1 MNVKQI
7 KENKLKMILGFS
19 IPSIIAMLLE
29 TVITITDGY
38 FTGNY
43 VGEHALAA
51 INLGLPILYF
61 YLGAG
66 LCVGVGGSVIS
77 GRFLGAKE
85 KQKASEVFSQT
96 MVTAVCVCIMISCL
110 AFVLFTP
117 ILQVLRADAG
127 LSGYFTE
134 YYRIMLFTY
143 PFMVAGTVLGM
154 FIRVDGSP
162 WVCMIVSIAG
172 CILNVLL
179 DYIFVG
185 VLGLGVQGSAIGSLM
200 VQIFTVLVSLGY
212 FLSKKAE
219 IRFCR
224 FRFDRMTGREMIL
237 NGSSEFIGEM
247 SSAIS
252 MFAFNYVLMK
262 YVGAGGVA
270 AFTILGFV
278 VYGYSMV
285 CIGFGQGI
293 MPLISICWGAKETET
308 AFGIRKITGRIL
320 FVTGFLIAGIFFLAG
335 RSYAG
340 MFGCSSSVA
349 DMAAS
354 GFRIYAVTFLVMGYD
369 VVNSMYFTSCG
380 DAGSSA
386 IISAL
391 RGMVL
396 LLGFTLILPAIFGMT
411 GVWMSAP
418 CTESLTAIVSAWLL
432 RRQKNRMKWDE
443 SDGKQREHDHTECS
457 DQSGDQLYF

>member
-1 MNVKQI
+1 MNIKQI

-77 GRFLGAKE
+77 GRLLGAKE

-117 ILQVLRADAG
+117 ILRVLRADAG

-143 PFMVAGTVLGM
+143 PFMVVGTVLGM
-154 FIRVDGSP
+154 FIRVDGRP
-162 WVCMIVSIAG
+162 RVCMIVSIAG

-179 DYIFVG
+179 DYMFVG
-185 VLGLGVQGSAIGSLM
+185 VMGLGVQGSAVGSLM

-219 IRFCR
+219 IRFRR
-224 FRFDRMTGREMIL
+224 FRFERMTGRE
-237 NGSSEFIGEM
+237 S
-247 SSAIS
+247 
-252 MFAFNYVLMK
+252 
-262 YVGAGGVA
+262 
-270 AFTILGFV
+270 
-278 VYGYSMV
+278 
-285 CIGFGQGI
+285 C
-293 MPLISICWGAKETET
+293 
-308 AFGIRKITGRIL
+308 R
-320 FVTGFLIAGIFFLAG
+320 
-335 RSYAG
+335 
-340 MFGCSSSVA
+340 SSV
-349 DMAAS
+349 S
-354 GFRIYAVTFLVMGYD
+354 
-369 VVNSMYFTSCG
+369 
-380 DAGSSA
+380 AGERKKQEQP
-386 IISAL
+386 L
-391 RGMVL
+391 TYER
-396 LLGFTLILPAIFGMT
+396 LPAEF
-411 GVWMSAP
+411 
-418 CTESLTAIVSAWLL
+418 CL
-432 RRQKNRMKWDE
+432 
-443 SDGKQREHDHTECS
+443 
-457 DQSGDQLYF
+457 